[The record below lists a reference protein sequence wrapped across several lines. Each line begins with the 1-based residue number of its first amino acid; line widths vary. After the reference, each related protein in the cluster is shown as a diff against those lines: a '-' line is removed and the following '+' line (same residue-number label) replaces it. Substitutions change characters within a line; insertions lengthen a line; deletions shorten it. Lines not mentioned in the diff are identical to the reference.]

1 MLPDFERDEVD
12 FLSLLSEANRR
23 RVLENST
30 RSNYPAGAIAYHP
43 ESPPRT
49 FLLDHGLVRA
59 YAGVP
64 DGRQAT
70 IAFYHAKELIGATA
84 IMSRPPR
91 IVIQVVVKSTLTA
104 LDLQKT
110 RALASTEN
118 QVAVAIAVHLSAFA
132 RNAARVIAVRSL
144 GDIKQR
150 LAYDLLDRAC
160 QAQLEVGRLECRA
173 THAELADSIG
183 SAREVVGRTLGR
195 LRDQGIVETT
205 TPGIVRV
212 SDPQRLADIVRAF
225 AV

>member
-1 MLPDFERDEVD
+1 VLPDLERDEVD

-30 RSNYPAGAIAYHP
+30 KTDYPAGAIAYHP
-43 ESPPRT
+43 ESPPRA
-49 FLLDHGLVRA
+49 FLLDRGLVRA

-70 IAFYHAKELIGATA
+70 IAFYHSKELIGATS
-84 IMSRPPR
+84 IVSRPPR
-91 IVIQVVVKSTLTA
+91 VIVQVVVKSTLMT

-110 RALASTEN
+110 RALASTEA
-118 QVAVAIAVHLSAFA
+118 QVATAIAVHLAAFA
-132 RNAARVIAVRSL
+132 RNGARLIAVRSL

-195 LRDQGIVETT
+195 LRVEGIVENA
-205 TPGIVRV
+205 PGLVRV
-212 SDPQRLADIVRAF
+212 VDPLRLAGIVRAF
-225 AV
+225 TV

>member
-1 MLPDFERDEVD
+1 MLPDLERDEVD

-30 RSNYPAGAIAYHP
+30 KTDYPAGAIAYHP
-43 ESPPRT
+43 ESPYRA
-49 FLLDHGLVRA
+49 FLLDRGLVRA

-70 IAFYHAKELIGATA
+70 IAFYHSKELIGATS
-84 IMSRPPR
+84 IVSRPPR
-91 IVIQVVVKSTLTA
+91 VIIQVVVKSTLMT

-110 RALASTEN
+110 RALASTEA
-118 QVAVAIAVHLSAFA
+118 QVATAIAVHLAAFA
-132 RNAARVIAVRSL
+132 RNATRLIAVRSL

-195 LRDQGIVETT
+195 LRVEGIVENA
-205 TPGIVRV
+205 PGLVRV
-212 SDPQRLADIVRAF
+212 VDPLRLAGIVRAF
-225 AV
+225 TV

>member
-1 MLPDFERDEVD
+1 MLPDLERDEVD

-30 RSNYPAGAIAYHP
+30 KTDYPAGAIAYHP
-43 ESPPRT
+43 ESPPRA
-49 FLLDHGLVRA
+49 FLLERGLVRA

-70 IAFYHAKELIGATA
+70 IAFYHSKELIGATS
-84 IMSRPPR
+84 IVSRPPR
-91 IVIQVVVKSTLTA
+91 VTIQVVVKSTLMT

-110 RALASTEN
+110 RALASTEA
-118 QVAVAIAVHLSAFA
+118 QVATAIAVHLAAFA
-132 RNAARVIAVRSL
+132 RNSARLIAVRSL

-195 LRDQGIVETT
+195 LRAEGIVENA
-205 TPGIVRV
+205 PGLVRV
-212 SDPQRLADIVRAF
+212 VDPLRLAGIVRAF
-225 AV
+225 TV

>member
-1 MLPDFERDEVD
+1 MLPDLERDEVD

-23 RVLENST
+23 RVLVNST
-30 RSNYPAGAIAYHP
+30 KTDYPAGAIAYHP
-43 ESPPRT
+43 ESPPRA
-49 FLLDHGLVRA
+49 FLLDRGLVRA

-70 IAFYHAKELIGATA
+70 IAFYHSKELIGATS
-84 IMSRPPR
+84 IVSRPPR
-91 IVIQVVVKSTLTA
+91 VIVQVVVKSTLMT

-110 RALASTEN
+110 RALASTEA
-118 QVAVAIAVHLSAFA
+118 QVATAIAVHLAAFA
-132 RNAARVIAVRSL
+132 RNAARLIAVRSL

-183 SAREVVGRTLGR
+183 SAREVVGRALGR
-195 LRDQGIVETT
+195 LRAEGIVENA
-205 TPGIVRV
+205 PGLVRV
-212 SDPQRLADIVRAF
+212 VDPLRLAGIVRAF
-225 AV
+225 TV

>member
-1 MLPDFERDEVD
+1 MLPDLERDEVD

-23 RVLENST
+23 RVLVNST
-30 RSNYPAGAIAYHP
+30 KTDYPAGAIAYHP
-43 ESPPRT
+43 ESPPRA
-49 FLLDHGLVRA
+49 FLLERGLVRA

-70 IAFYHAKELIGATA
+70 IAFYHSKELIGATS
-84 IMSRPPR
+84 IVSRPPR
-91 IVIQVVVKSTLTA
+91 VIIQVVVKSTLMT

-110 RALASTEN
+110 RALASTEA
-118 QVAVAIAVHLSAFA
+118 QVATAIAVHLAAFA
-132 RNAARVIAVRSL
+132 RNATRLIAVRSL

-183 SAREVVGRTLGR
+183 SAREVVGRALGR
-195 LRDQGIVETT
+195 LRAEGIVENA
-205 TPGIVRV
+205 PGLVRV
-212 SDPQRLADIVRAF
+212 VDPLRLAGIVRAF
-225 AV
+225 TV

>member
-1 MLPDFERDEVD
+1 MLPDLERDEVD

-30 RSNYPAGAIAYHP
+30 KTDYPAGAIAYHP
-43 ESPPRT
+43 ESPPRA
-49 FLLDHGLVRA
+49 FLLERGLVRA

-70 IAFYHAKELIGATA
+70 IAFYHSKELIGATS
-84 IMSRPPR
+84 IVSRPPR
-91 IVIQVVVKSTLTA
+91 VTIQVVVKSTLMT

-110 RALASTEN
+110 RALASTEA
-118 QVAVAIAVHLSAFA
+118 QVATAIAVHLAAFA
-132 RNAARVIAVRSL
+132 RNATRLIAVRSL

-183 SAREVVGRTLGR
+183 SAREVVGRALGR
-195 LRDQGIVETT
+195 LRAEGIVENA
-205 TPGIVRV
+205 PGLVRV
-212 SDPQRLADIVRAF
+212 VDPLRLAGIVRAF
-225 AV
+225 TV